1 MDLVSL
7 VECENANWDNFR
19 KAYGKE
25 DSRWFCM
32 INRRWHKNITDTKEF
47 REDWR
52 WQMDK
57 CNELMRG
64 WTKFYGPLRIINWK
78 QCKEYV
84 RERFIIV
91 EHGDDNKS
99 NWEDRESF

>member
-1 MDLVSL
+1 
-7 VECENANWDNFR
+7 
-19 KAYGKE
+19 
-25 DSRWFCM
+25 
-32 INRRWHKNITDTKEF
+32 
-47 REDWR
+47 
-52 WQMDK
+52 MDK
-57 CNELMRG
+57 CNELMKG
-64 WTKFYGPLRIINWK
+64 WTKFYWPLRMINGE